1 MSNEIKDLAEEKSL
15 SQPAESTV
23 TVVSLATKAERRAEN
38 KRRYLQQVSP
48 AAAMEIAIATAHKKE
63 LELQA
68 GCKLTRRER
77 ADILK
82 GMAAG
87 IQACANV
94 GYRIKQGI
102 RPDEEMMTAAKE
114 HPETLAAEI
123 AAAADHAPALAAE
136 TAERAGLQNLAAA
149 LAPVAAAETSAQQGA
164 ETAAGQ
170 QGAGM
175 ENQAAAIAPAAA
187 DTDRSPT
194 QQRETQGS
202 AIGRPSTRTDEEC
215 DRICQWIQS
224 GKSLNAYCKQHGRQA
239 HTVYAWM
246 RESESFKQNY
256 ARAHED
262 RADTLVEDM
271 LDIADSLEKQG
282 DMVAVMAGKLRI
294 ETRKWIA
301 ERMRPTKYGAKIEV
315 QQKGHV
321 TFNLAVP
328 RGPKEQQIIDVN
340 PVQIDLDKG

>member
-15 SQPAESTV
+15 AQPAESTV

-38 KRRYLQQVSP
+38 KRKYLQQVSP

-194 QQRETQGS
+194 QQREVQR
-202 AIGRPSTRTDEEC
+202 AQGRPSTFTAEEA
-215 DRICQWIQS
+215 DRICEWIQS

-239 HTVYAWM
+239 ATIYAWM
-246 RESESFKQNY
+246 RENDGFAKNY
-256 ARAHED
+256 SRAHED

-271 LDIADSLEKQG
+271 LDIADSLENQG